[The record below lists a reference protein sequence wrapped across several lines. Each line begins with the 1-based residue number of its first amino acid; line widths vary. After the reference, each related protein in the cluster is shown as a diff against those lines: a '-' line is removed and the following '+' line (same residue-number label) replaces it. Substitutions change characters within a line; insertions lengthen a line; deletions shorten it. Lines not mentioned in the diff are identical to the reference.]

1 MTSILN
7 LNVNRRLVLGFGIV
21 ICVMFIVSLYT
32 FLHLKSIER
41 LESRL
46 LDIRVPTVLAGAR
59 LENGINLSSAGLRGY
74 IVLGNDPVK
83 AQAMKNLRAAGWAE
97 IDNAIDEMRKSS
109 RSWTNP
115 TNIKNLSR
123 IEFYIKEFRVA
134 QQEVEDIA
142 HTIQEIPAYSTL
154 LTQAN
159 PRANKIL
166 SAITVMIDEEAT
178 LQATPQRKILLK
190 LMADSRGSF
199 AIGLANIRAYLLY
212 GDTKFRDSFN
222 AKFQVNNA
230 LFKQISTMS
239 NIMTA
244 SQSIAWKQ
252 YSKNLAEFGDYAQL
266 IFTQRSAPNW
276 NLANYWLGSKEAP
289 KAQAI
294 MDIIDEMRDKQ
305 ATLKQADRK
314 LLEQESFNIQ
324 MAVLFGGIISL
335 IIGMLV
341 TKFISNS
348 ITVPLQDVVSR
359 AKEITSGDLTG
370 NTIPPVGNDELT
382 ELTHAIN
389 EMHISLYETRQQ
401 LVHAEK
407 MASLGQL
414 AAGVAHEINTPVGFV
429 TSNLH
434 SLKQYTDEY
443 HRFSSQVSNFL
454 TSEPSPAQDLSK
466 QALLEFV
473 QSEEIKFINEDTHDL
488 LAESIEGLE
497 QVKNIV
503 KDLKQFSRVDSD
515 DKQWFDINDCI
526 TTTLHMVSN
535 ELKYHCNIQ
544 QHLGELPKI
553 LINVGKISQ
562 VLTNLLINAG
572 QAINEGGQI
581 TITSEK
587 KGSNVVVSI
596 ADNGSGINPDHLSKL
611 FDPFFTTKEEGLG
624 TGLGLS
630 ISYGI
635 IKSHDGNIT
644 VTSEANKG
652 TCFKIVLPISDKS
665 HAVKAS

>member
-1 MTSILN
+1 MTSFLN
-7 LNVNRRLVLGFGIV
+7 LNVNRRLLLGFGIM
-21 ICVMFIVSLYT
+21 ICVMFVVSSYT

-74 IVLGNDPVK
+74 IILGKDPEK
-83 AQAMKNLRAAGWAE
+83 AKAMKKLRAAGWTE
-97 IDNAIDEMRKSS
+97 IDDAINEMRKLSK
-109 RSWTNP
+109 SWTNS
-115 TNIKNLSR
+115 TNIINLSR
-123 IEFYIKEFRVA
+123 IEVYIKEFRVA
-134 QQEVEDIA
+134 QQEIEDIS
-142 HTIQEIPAYSTL
+142 HTIKEIPAYNTL
-154 LTQAN
+154 LTEAI

-166 SAITVMIDEEAT
+166 RAITVMIDEEAT
-178 LQATPQRKILLK
+178 LQAASQRKTLLR
-190 LMADSRGSF
+190 LMADSRAAF
-199 AIGLANIRAYLLY
+199 AIGLANIRAYLLH
-212 GDTKFRDSFN
+212 GDIKFRDDFN
-222 AKFQVNNA
+222 TKWQVNEA
-230 LFKQISTMS
+230 RFEQISSMT

-244 SQSIAWKQ
+244 SQRVAWTE
-252 YSKNLAEFGDYAQL
+252 YSKNLAEFSDYPPL
-266 IFTQRSAPNW
+266 MFTQRSAPNW
-276 NLANYWLGSKEAP
+276 NLSNYWLSTKEAP

-294 MDIIDEMRDKQ
+294 MNIVDEMRESQ

-335 IIGMLV
+335 IIGVLV

-348 ITVPLQDVVSR
+348 ITVPLRVVVSR

-370 NTIPPVGNDELT
+370 NTISPVGNDELT

-389 EMHISLYETRQQ
+389 EMHVSLYETRQQ

-434 SLKQYTDEY
+434 SLKQYTEEY
-443 HRFSSQVSNFL
+443 RQFNLQVCDFL
-454 TSEPSPAQDLSK
+454 TSEPSPARDLSK

-473 QSEEIKFINEDTHDL
+473 QSEEIEFINEDTHDL

-544 QHLGELPKI
+544 QHLGELPEI

-572 QAINEGGQI
+572 QAINEDGQI
-581 TITSEK
+581 TITTEQ

-596 ADNGSGINPDHLSKL
+596 ADNGSGINPAYLSKL
-611 FDPFFTTKEEGLG
+611 FDPFFTTKEEGVG

-644 VTSEANKG
+644 VTSEVNKG
-652 TCFKIVLPISDKS
+652 TCFKIVLPINDKN
-665 HAVKAS
+665 HAVKKS